1 MKPKQCTDNT
11 SDENDINHDNNNIND
26 TNNDNIENNNDDENN
41 NDENNDD
48 KNNNDNK
55 DNSNNNARIW
65 KYRLQHIRHFVSA
78 SVSWQNPKH
87 ASGLRVFIEKVIK
100 HFRRPYVITTN
111 STNKTQYHLF

>member
-1 MKPKQCTDNT
+1 MTPKQCTDNT

-78 SVSWQNPKH
+78 RLSVLTESQTCLWS
-87 ASGLRVFIEKVIK
+87 ASVYRKS
-100 HFRRPYVITTN
+100 H
-111 STNKTQYHLF
+111 KTFQMPLCNHH